1 MADSGRP
8 STAAAFLLADQK
20 ASDCPS
26 TLLSELALDPGP
38 SEGNG
43 GRGDI
48 DLDIAEPFRMVMGA
62 GGAFGLEACH
72 VCACWGL
79 SGTFVLRNRSSS
91 SGELSSRFSLPSEPF
106 LRCGMSRRIEIP
118 GRFTMVTINVPGT
131 CV

>member
-1 MADSGRP
+1 MAESGRP
-8 STAAAFLLADQK
+8 RTAAAFLLADQK
-20 ASDCPS
+20 ASDWPS
-26 TLLSELALDPGP
+26 TLLSELAVEPGA

-48 DLDIAEPFRMVMGA
+48 DLDIAEPLRMVMGA
-62 GGAFGLEACH
+62 GGAFGLEACQ
-72 VCACWGL
+72 VCACWGF

-91 SGELSSRFSLPSEPF
+91 SGELSSRFSLPSDPF

-118 GRFTMVTINVPGT
+118 GRFTMVTTDVLST